1 MSQNF
6 LKENAQ
12 KPEIKETVSG
22 LQYRVIKK
30 GKGKSPRAND
40 KVKVHYV
47 GKLVSG
53 LEFDSS
59 YKRGK
64 PAQFKVNGVIKGWTE
79 ALMMMK
85 KGSKWEIFIPPEL
98 GYGQKGV
105 PGTIP
110 PNAVLIFELE
120 LIKPRA
126 SLFGF

>member
-1 MSQNF
+1 MSQDF
-6 LKENAQ
+6 LKENGL
-12 KPEIKETVSG
+12 KPEITTTNSG
-22 LQYRVIKK
+22 LQYRVVKK
-30 GKGKSPRAND
+30 GKGKFPRIND
-40 KVKVHYV
+40 TVKVHYV

-53 LEFDSS
+53 NEFDSS
-59 YKRGK
+59 YNRGK

-98 GYGQKGV
+98 GYGKKGI

-110 PNAVLIFELE
+110 PNAVLTFELE

-126 SLFGF
+126 SFFGF